1 MKIRT
6 LLVIAI
12 GLLCSCSQNED
23 VKTKRIYKGQFMFV
37 EPGQPSYA
45 ESLYDVVMDILNQLK
60 DIVNYQQNITEGYD
74 SVPSS
79 VDRKFDIQYT
89 VVDDTGILSLEEKI
103 ETHVKIY
110 NSSTIELKFLPGI
123 YEDPGR
129 GFIEIE
135 ENGLYGT
142 TLDGTKYIL
151 LKLQDYSLTLSHNGN
166 LIKETTI
173 DSSHSNEVS
182 VKNIYPGPINIP
194 IDNNSYSLKYL
205 NQDNINIQLTSERK
219 TYNLVILE
227 LSK

>member
-6 LLVIAI
+6 LLVIVF

-23 VKTKRIYKGQFMFV
+23 VKTKRIFKGQFMV
-37 EPGQPSYA
+37 GKPVQASSG
-45 ESLYDVVMDILNQLK
+45 ESAYDVVMDILNQLK

-74 SVPSS
+74 SVPSFIN
-79 VDRKFDIQYT
+79 RKFDIQYS

-103 ETHVKIY
+103 ETQVKIY
-110 NSSTIELKFLPGI
+110 NSSMIELKFLPGV

-142 TLDGTKYIL
+142 TLDGTKQII

-205 NQDNINIQLTSERK
+205 NQDNISIQLTSEGEI
-219 TYNLVILE
+219 YNLGILE